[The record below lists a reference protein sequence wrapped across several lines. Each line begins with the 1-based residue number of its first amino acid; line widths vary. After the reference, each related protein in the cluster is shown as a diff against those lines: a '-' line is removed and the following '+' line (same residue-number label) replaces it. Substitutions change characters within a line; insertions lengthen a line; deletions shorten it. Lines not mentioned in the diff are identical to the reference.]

1 MVAPHSF
8 IQVVPAARSYVRA
21 LLPLQRM
28 PPSTT
33 ARPVAHIARP
43 RPSCSG
49 LVARR
54 LILSRPKS
62 NHAQRGAGETKTGPA
77 RRDWIHRGW
86 THLDGALQG
95 TLQVQTQTLIIRTR
109 HEQHTS
115 RLCLSLPACLL
126 ACLLACVPLGGLSVR
141 LVALPVSRAR
151 PTATRNPR
159 HVVSSR
165 PYAPPPLATLHLRL
179 LRILASASAPSGRR
193 HPSSSAGPAT
203 EPPASHLPRALDETC
218 RLAVASAHDVACP
231 PPMNHVGR
239 GVRQTACRHRDQ
251 SRHPGQ
257 CRRRQR
263 GTLRARTLCVC
274 TCVRRRMRRFVPS
287 SVCRLRCSAAVPV
300 PRHAHAGR
308 AGSRCHTSSTV
319 ATLCHRRPLLVSGAS
334 PPGTC
339 IEIASP
345 VSRPGSRRSLCLATQ
360 DGS

>member
-1 MVAPHSF
+1 M
-8 IQVVPAARSYVRA
+8 
-21 LLPLQRM
+21 
-28 PPSTT
+28 
-33 ARPVAHIARP
+33 
-43 RPSCSG
+43 
-49 LVARR
+49 
-54 LILSRPKS
+54 
-62 NHAQRGAGETKTGPA
+62 
-77 RRDWIHRGW
+77 
-86 THLDGALQG
+86 
-95 TLQVQTQTLIIRTR
+95 
-109 HEQHTS
+109 
-115 RLCLSLPACLL
+115 
-126 ACLLACVPLGGLSVR
+126 PLGGLSVR

-151 PTATRNPR
+151 PTTTRNPR
-159 HVVSSR
+159 HVLSSR

-179 LRILASASAPSGRR
+179 LRSLSSASAPSGRR

-251 SRHPGQ
+251 FRHPGQ

-319 ATLCHRRPLLVSGAS
+319 ATPCHRRPLLVSGAS

-345 VSRPGSRRSLCLATQ
+345 VSRPGSRRSLCLAAQ